1 MEFKFSKGVDDDS
14 REEPAGGN
22 KNRSALL
29 LLLLLLTGGFSY
41 VYFFT
46 GIITPQE
53 SLRPAEAPAASQ
65 AIKIKMPQ
73 RSGDAIKAEVKPA
86 EVNLNEPQ
94 PAKPKEELVKV
105 EPAKPAEIKPA
116 EIKPAEIK
124 PAEIKPAK
132 VETKPVLAQKNSEPA
147 KADVKKVTKET
158 ATKPK
163 ATPVKTAKSAKVAGD
178 SAGSRNAW
186 SIIVGSYVLKD
197 ALATDMERVRKAG
210 LSPVAKPGARIKS
223 TMNRLFL
230 SEFKNRADALAVL
243 DKLKRHTPDA
253 FILNQAGKYSVY
265 AGSYL
270 LDARAASEMERL
282 NAAGFKISLKHV
294 ELEVKSQSIILG
306 PFSDKKSADDAL
318 GKLNAAGLKAA
329 LSKL

>member
-14 REEPAGGN
+14 REEPASGN

-29 LLLLLLTGGFSY
+29 LLLLLLAGGFSY

-53 SLRPAEAPAASQ
+53 SIRPAEAPVASQ
-65 AIKIKMPQ
+65 AVKIKMPQ

-86 EVNLNEPQ
+86 EVNMKEPE
-94 PAKPKEELVKV
+94 PVKPKEELTKV
-105 EPAKPAEIKPA
+105 EPA
-116 EIKPAEIK
+116 KPAEIK

-147 KADVKKVTKET
+147 KTDVKIVSKET
-158 ATKPK
+158 ATKQK
-163 ATPVKTAKSAKVAGD
+163 APPLKTAKAAKVM
-178 SAGSRNAW
+178 SNSTGSGNAW
-186 SIIVGSYVLKD
+186 SIMVGSYVLKD

-253 FILNQAGKYSVY
+253 FILNQAGKYAVY

-282 NAAGFKISLKHV
+282 NAAGFNVSLKHA
-294 ELEVKSQSIILG
+294 EIEVKSQSLTLG

-318 GKLNAAGLKAA
+318 VKLNAAGLKAA